1 MRTYKLALLVHVSQ
15 FMVPFPRD
23 ENFVGRDEILAKIDD
38 AARQDSLS
46 KHKRVALVGLG
57 GIG

>member
-1 MRTYKLALLVHVSQ
+1 MRTYNLALLVHVLQ
-15 FMVPFPRD
+15 FMVPFPKD
-23 ENFVGRDEILAKIDD
+23 ENFVGRDEILAEIDE
-38 AARQDSLS
+38 AAMQDSLS